1 MKLLLDDIVATLDES
16 SRLKVTE
23 DLQVIHADNVA
34 EFFYTGD
41 EKADWTYKGF
51 PNLAPPFDH
60 FWIEYPLPE
69 LLNINGRMQPSGLG
83 GLGRIGFE
91 WRAMDA
97 STFRHNHRT
106 EYGLDTVVQ
115 TPHARWILAA
125 NVFAR
130 PGTVGLLIAVDGEGH
145 GVQSASGD
153 NLFLMVQPGLEPWAR
168 ILTQHFVTIVGP
180 VFLTLSL
187 MHCRNVERVP
197 KISSPKRSRGAYRN
211 QSRFTYHTLN
221 IAPMRRVLETEGQSQ
236 TLGMQRALHIC
247 RGHFATYTDRPLFG
261 KYRGTFWVPMH
272 VRGAVEAGRATK
284 DYNVKP
290 Q

>member
-1 MKLLLDDIVATLDES
+1 MKLLLDDVVATLDEA

-34 EFFYTGD
+34 EFFYLGD
-41 EKADWTYKGF
+41 EKADWAYREF

-69 LLNINGRMQPSGLG
+69 QLNVNGRLHPSGLA

-91 WRAMDA
+91 WRAIDA
-97 STFRHNHRT
+97 ASFRQQYRS

-115 TPHARWILAA
+115 APHARWILAA
-125 NVFAR
+125 NVFIRQA
-130 PGTVGLLIAVDGEGH
+130 TVGLLIAVDGEGRGIH
-145 GVQSASGD
+145 AASGD
-153 NLFLMVQPGLEPWAR
+153 NLLLIVPPGLEPWATA
-168 ILTQHFVTIVGP
+168 LSQHFVTIVGP

-197 KISSPKRSRGAYRN
+197 KIASPKRSRGAYRN

-221 IAPMRRVLETEGQSQ
+221 IAPMRQVLETEGQSE

-247 RGHFATYTDRPLFG
+247 RGHFATYADRPLFG

-272 VRGAVEAGRATK
+272 VRGVVEAGRTAK
-284 DYNVKP
+284 DYSVKA